1 MQHFPRELGFSND
14 ISLWTEWIDCL
25 AWRHTSISL
34 SQTTPICFS
43 ETPLFLYS
51 RSCSLVEA
59 GGWPP
64 LRPSHEAIPLWCVCL
79 AQALMFTN
87 TGGAVGDNDS
97 GSLLEILPLFLEGIR
112 GWHNRFCY
120 LWISEF
126 WAQSLL
132 IYRLLSGLPRWLS
145 GKESACQCMKRGR
158 RGFDPWIEKIP
169 WRRKW

>member
-1 MQHFPRELGFSND
+1 MDWLP
-14 ISLWTEWIDCL
+14 CL
-25 AWRHTSISL
+25 ATHFHLPFPNNTH
-34 SQTTPICFS
+34 
-43 ETPLFLYS
+43 LFL
-51 RSCSLVEA
+51 RDCTVSLFSVLQFGGG

-145 GKESACQCMKRGR
+145 GKESACQCMKHGR